1 MVIDFSRIVA
11 SLDFDIPL
19 LGELDT
25 FQIASVALIV
35 FLLVLSSFFSASET
49 AYTGLSQVRLKA
61 MDPDGNDRKVQRAIA
76 NYENFDKLLTTILV
90 GNNIVNTA
98 SSAVCTALLIS
109 LWPEWGTLIA
119 TLLMITVLLI
129 AGEITPKTIAK
140 RNEEKFACRVAF
152 PVYWAMI
159 VLSPIS
165 KVFMGA
171 TKGITWAICRNGQ
184 MEEVPPSDSETTAM
198 IDEILEEGTMEAQ
211 ENALIR
217 SAMQFDDKN
226 VCDICVPRVDISAVS
241 NDSTADEIRAAFVN
255 TEFSR
260 LPVYDGSIDRII
272 GYVSMKDFFLNEVS
286 GNDDAVRLVHPL
298 KFFPMMTSLDDV
310 FRDMQKSQMQ
320 MAVVLDDYG
329 GTYGMVTME
338 DLLEELVGEIY
349 DESDEVERPIV
360 PETDGTFTVSGDANI
375 FEVMESLGQEFDC
388 GEFGSVSVGGYIS
401 YRLGRI
407 PHVGDEVRVGRVTIT
422 VKVFRSRRVREASFR
437 IDPPA

>member
-1 MVIDFSRIVA
+1 
-11 SLDFDIPL
+11 
-19 LGELDT
+19 
-25 FQIASVALIV
+25 
-35 FLLVLSSFFSASET
+35 
-49 AYTGLSQVRLKA
+49 
-61 MDPDGNDRKVQRAIA
+61 
-76 NYENFDKLLTTILV
+76 
-90 GNNIVNTA
+90 
-98 SSAVCTALLIS
+98 
-109 LWPEWGTLIA
+109 
-119 TLLMITVLLI
+119 
-129 AGEITPKTIAK
+129 
-140 RNEEKFACRVAF
+140 
-152 PVYWAMI
+152 
-159 VLSPIS
+159 
-165 KVFMGA
+165 MGA
-171 TKGITWAICRNGQ
+171 TRGITRAIYRNGE
-184 MEEVPPSDSETTAM
+184 MEEVPPSDMETTAM
-198 IDEILEEGTMEAQ
+198 IDEILDEGTMEAQ
-211 ENALIR
+211 ENELIR

-241 NDSTADEIRAAFVN
+241 NDSTTEEIRAAFVS

-272 GYVSMKDFFLNEVS
+272 GYVSMKDFFINQVS
-286 GNDDAVRLVHPL
+286 GADESVRLIHPL
-298 KFFPMMTSLDDV
+298 KFFPMTTSLDEV

-349 DESDEVERPIV
+349 DENDEVERPIV

-437 IDPPA
+437 IDPPAPAGEATETAN